1 MNFRENLDERG
12 KTEFTDV
19 VESTRVLVERHSMPW
34 DHEYVQCRLQN
45 TLYAIANRL
54 SYSSKMC
61 WEKLPDEIL
70 NDRPI
75 EFDLDGLAAIEQP
88 QLVNDEGDAA
98 IEYSAPNI
106 KYADEVYYP
115 PMKRRN
121 RLM

>member
-1 MNFRENLDERG
+1 
-12 KTEFTDV
+12 
-19 VESTRVLVERHSMPW
+19 MPW

-54 SYSSKMC
+54 SYSLEMC
-61 WEKLPDEIL
+61 WEKMPEDVL

-88 QLVNDEGDAA
+88 QLINDAEEAA

-106 KYADEVYYP
+106 KYADEIYYP

-121 RLM
+121 GLM